1 MEEENHIVKE
11 RLSAEELAYFK
22 DLLLKERSRVLD
34 DLQHINDG
42 TRKTTIEA
50 DTGEGSHYSN
60 HLGDVAAVWYDREFT
75 MTLGERQGKYL
86 EQINDALL
94 RVTESTYGVCQVT
107 GKKIPKERLEA
118 VLIAKYSVE
127 GKEAMSAG
135 TWKRRG

>member
-1 MEEENHIVKE
+1 MEEITNKANE
-11 RLSAEELAYFK
+11 RLSDEELAYFK
-22 DLLLKERSRVLD
+22 DLLLKERNRVLD

-42 TRKTTIEA
+42 TRKKTIEA

-75 MTLGERQGKYL
+75 MSLGERQGKYL

-94 RVTESTYGVCQVT
+94 RITEKTYGVCLVT

-118 VLIAKYSVE
+118 VLVAKYSVE
-127 GKEAMSAG
+127 GKESMSG
-135 TWKRRG
+135 PWKRK